1 MISTATFLA
10 LAIKCASTIH
20 PDTAVDIARVESGFY
35 PYAIGIVGEKGKFPQ
50 TKAEAL
56 KILKMLNDQ
65 GKNYSVGLMQINKSN
80 FDKFNVTASDMLS
93 PCNNLSVFEKI
104 VTDCYIRG
112 KTLKN
117 ALSCYYSGN
126 FVTGRKPESDFKSTS
141 YIERIGY
148 QTASNYVVPSTKED
162 VKETGN
168 IDTPTESK
176 TIYPSHLMR
185 GELLDSN
192 VNSTPTKQ
200 DNTHVN
206 LQQN

>member
-1 MISTATFLA
+1 MISTGTFLA
-10 LAIKCASTIH
+10 LVLQCARTIH
-20 PDTAVDIARVESGFY
+20 PDTANDIARVESGFY
-35 PYAIGIVGEKGKFPQ
+35 PYAIGIVGEKGRFPQ

-56 KILKMLNDQ
+56 KTIKLLNEQ

-93 PCNNLSVFEKI
+93 PCDNLSVFEKI
-104 VTDCYIRG
+104 ITDCYIRG

-126 FVTGRKPESDFKSTS
+126 FVTGKKAETDFKSTS
-141 YIERIGY
+141 YVERIGY
-148 QTASNYVVPSTKED
+148 QTAGNYVVPSTKED

-168 IDTPTESK
+168 IEIPSEKK

-185 GELLDSN
+185 GELLISN
-192 VNSTPTKQ
+192 PTSTKQ
-200 DNTHVN
+200 DNPNVN
-206 LQQN
+206 VKQN